1 MCARAL
7 KWYPYCKRLILSNQG
22 VCHMGVATLKGVKAE
37 ENVIDGKISLKEKIS
52 YGMGDFGN
60 GFMFDLGQ
68 LYLLK
73 FFTDVAGIPAM
84 AAAGI
89 FLVSK
94 LFAAICDPIVGSSI
108 DYRKNIGKNGKFRPY
123 LIYGS
128 IILAILTVFTFIS
141 PNLSVTGKLIY
152 AYASYMIWGI
162 GYSFVNI
169 PYGSLGASITQNT
182 IERAS
187 LSSFR
192 QAGSLGALFVT
203 SVIVMPLI
211 VHFAN
216 PSVGFPVVMGIMSIV
231 GVLAFI
237 VCFRGTKE
245 RIISQ
250 AAPSEKLSVGSVV
263 KTFVSNKPLLVL
275 VLMTVF
281 TISAYNIKSA
291 MLIYFAQYNLGN
303 VELMAYMNFIIIG
316 SSFIGVLFLPK
327 LVKRFGKRKTAMIGL
342 GISVVA
348 DTINFIAPSNVYL
361 FTILASIAFIGISIP
376 NGVTW
381 AFVSDI
387 IDYGEWS
394 SGERKEG
401 TTYSLFNFSRKLAQ
415 SLSGFLSGVGLAVIG
430 YVPNVVQTVGTQIGI
445 KALLCLYPAIALAI
459 AMLIIGLMYKLTDKK
474 HEQIVEELQ
483 LRHQPLE

>member
-1 MCARAL
+1 MGAAAL
-7 KWYPYCKRLILSNQG
+7 KPVQ
-22 VCHMGVATLKGVKAE
+22 VEEQATTA
-37 ENVIDGKISLKEKIS
+37 KISLKEKIS

-73 FFTDVAGIPAM
+73 FFTDVAGIPAI
-84 AAAGI
+84 AAGGI
-89 FLVSK
+89 FAASK
-94 LFAAICDPIVGSSI
+94 LFAAFCDPIVGSSI
-108 DYRKNIGKNGKFRPY
+108 DYRKNIGPRGKFRPY
-123 LIYGS
+123 LIMGS
-128 IILAILTVFTFIS
+128 IALAILTILTFIS
-141 PNLSVTGKLIY
+141 PNLSTSGKLIY

-169 PYGSLGASITQNT
+169 PYGSLGAAITQDT
-182 IERAS
+182 VERAS

-203 SVIVMPLI
+203 SVIVMPII

-216 PSVGFPVVMGIMSIV
+216 PKVGYPVVMGIMSLI
-231 GVLAFI
+231 GVIAFFF
-237 VCFRGTKE
+237 CYKGTKE
-245 RIISQ
+245 R
-250 AAPSEKLSVGSVV
+250 AVNLAPPREKLTPWLII
-263 KTFVSNKPLLVL
+263 KTFISNKPLLVL

-327 LVKRFGKRKTAMIGL
+327 LVKKFGKRNTAMIGL
-342 GISVVA
+342 GVSVVA
-348 DTINFIAPSNVYL
+348 DTINFLAPSNVVL

-376 NGVTW
+376 NGITW

-387 IDYGEWS
+387 IDYGEWE
-394 SGERKEG
+394 SGERKDG
-401 TTYSLFNFSRKLAQ
+401 ITYSLFNFSRKLAQ
-415 SLSGFLSGVGLAVIG
+415 SLAGTLSGIGLGLVGYI
-430 YVPNVVQTVGTQIGI
+430 PNVAQSAGTLLGI
-445 KALLCLYPAIALAI
+445 KGLLCLYPAIALAI
-459 AMLIIGLMYKLTDKK
+459 AMLIIGFMYKLTDRK
-474 HEQIVEELQ
+474 HEEIVAELK
-483 LRHQPLE
+483 LRNQQ

>member
-1 MCARAL
+1 MGME
-7 KWYPYCKRLILSNQG
+7 IVETVSN
-22 VCHMGVATLKGVKAE
+22 
-37 ENVIDGKISLKEKIS
+37 ENNSTKMNISLREKIS
-52 YGMGDFGN
+52 YGLGDFGN

-73 FFTDVAGIPAM
+73 FLTDVAGISST

-94 LFAAICDPIVGSSI
+94 LFAAICDPVVGSAI
-108 DYRKNIGKNGKFRPY
+108 DYRKHIGPRGKFRPY
-123 LIYGS
+123 LLFGS
-128 IILAILTVFTFIS
+128 IVLAVLTVLTFIS
-141 PNLSVTGKLIY
+141 PNLSSTGKLIY
-152 AYASYMIWGI
+152 AYTSYMIWGI

-169 PYGSLGASITQNT
+169 PYGSLGAAITQDT
-182 IERAS
+182 LERAS
-187 LSSFR
+187 LSTFR

-211 VHFAN
+211 VLFSE
-216 PSVGFPVVMGIMSIV
+216 PSVGYPVVMGLMSLI
-231 GVLAFI
+231 GVISFYA
-237 VCFRGTKE
+237 CYRGTHE
-245 RIISQ
+245 RIIDKSG
-250 AAPSEKLSVGSVV
+250 PKEKLTFGVIV

-275 VLMTVF
+275 VLMTIF

-291 MLIYFAQYNLGN
+291 MLIYFAEYNLGN

-316 SSFIGVLFLPK
+316 SSFLGIMFLPK
-327 LVKRFGKRKTAMIGL
+327 LVQMFGKRKAAMTGL
-342 GISVVA
+342 AISVIA
-348 DTINFIAPSNVYL
+348 DSINFVMPSNIYI

-376 NGVTW
+376 NGITW

-387 IDYGEWS
+387 IDYGEWQ

-415 SLSGFLSGVGLAVIG
+415 SLSGFLSGMGLTLIG
-430 YVPNVVQTVGTQIGI
+430 YVPNVAQTAATKIGI

-459 AMLIIGLMYKLTDKK
+459 AFMVIGFMYKLTDKK
-474 HEQIVEELQ
+474 HKEIVAELQ
-483 LRHQPLE
+483 ARQS